1 MTEILTIKKIRNKA
15 RAMKLREQRFQR
27 FLDEK
32 KKARELIAQLE
43 IMQSDSPIG
52 TETNTGAR

>member
-32 KKARELIAQLE
+32 KKERELIARV
-43 IMQSDSPIG
+43 IMQSDSLIG
-52 TETNTGAR
+52 TEINTGAR

>member
-32 KKARELIAQLE
+32 KKEKELMVQMAIRQG
-43 IMQSDSPIG
+43 D
-52 TETNTGAR
+52 

>member
-1 MTEILTIKKIRNKA
+1 MTEIKTIKKIRNKA

-32 KKARELIAQLE
+32 KKAKELIAQLA
-43 IMQSDSPIG
+43 MGQGD
-52 TETNTGAR
+52 